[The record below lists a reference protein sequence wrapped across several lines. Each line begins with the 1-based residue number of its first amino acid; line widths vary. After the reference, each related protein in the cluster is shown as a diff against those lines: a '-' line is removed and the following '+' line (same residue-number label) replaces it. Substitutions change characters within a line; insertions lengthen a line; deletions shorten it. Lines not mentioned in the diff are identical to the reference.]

1 MRRYLIAATLA
12 ALAVTTVGVPSFAA
26 TTQQKAGATQT
37 FSINP
42 NSLRVIQNP
51 APLPKINC
59 GFVQTSKGYLNPCT
73 GQFIP
78 FFG

>member
-1 MRRYLIAATLA
+1 MRRYLVAATLA

-26 TTQQKAGATQT
+26 TQQKAAAAQT
-37 FSINP
+37 FTVNP
-42 NSLRVIQNP
+42 NPLRVIQNP